1 MTSQRIQSKNKTSP
15 LDVPKPSWYTRREAC
30 TLTSR
35 GPLDPVGN
43 KAYLSDFVKLAGVLT
58 LSSSGGRRRLVMRDG
73 DDTGGS
79 RAEVSLATGR
89 RRRSKSVMKPRN
101 IITYWRT
108 CMVSSEIAL
117 TVREQH
123 FQAEL
128 NENPPEVRKTCYDNR
143 HLCLQEYHCKQQ
155 QTRNITS
162 EPDNSAVE
170 AQPLIIT

>member
-1 MTSQRIQSKNKTSP
+1 MKALLIFKMLRSGLTQNHKQS
-15 LDVPKPSWYTRREAC
+15 LTRS
-30 TLTSR
+30 LFS
-35 GPLDPVGN
+35 
-43 KAYLSDFVKLAGVLT
+43 
-58 LSSSGGRRRLVMRDG
+58 
-73 DDTGGS
+73 TG
-79 RAEVSLATGR
+79 
-89 RRRSKSVMKPRN
+89 SKSVMKPRN